1 MKKEIKLNSITMQR
15 FLPFTSLS
23 VQSVLSRGDEIVF
36 DKDDFNLRLL
46 DESDII
52 LLYDKYPERFD
63 ASLDLVPSE
72 IVAMKQK
79 TSENLNKCA
88 ESVSSELEKFANEFK
103 KLADK
108 KSISEDDI
116 VNTANKMAE
125 GFTAKF
131 SCFNND
137 KTDEK
142 EKQVTSDKKDSDKV
156 QTSKTNKNSNE
167 EKLKHTKSKK
177 KDIVEQPCVKV
188 IDTTKQPEIK
198 MEEQEV
204 SIAEAN
210 QVAMNM
216 KTINP
221 TIRKDNKNK
230 YSEDERLAYGINK
243 INSFINQYNAYI
255 MTYVINY
262 DKTVTATIAQNNPN
276 GQQQL
281 AVTFD
286 LLAKYNNGKKSFKVE
301 QFPEVYILNK
311 GSMIGFLTDE
321 PMNNYILRM

>member
-1 MKKEIKLNSITMQR
+1 MKKEINLNSITMQR
-15 FLPFTSLS
+15 FLPFASLS
-23 VQSVLSRGDEIVF
+23 VKSVLERGDEIVF

-63 ASLDLVPSE
+63 AALDLVPVE

-79 TSENLNKCA
+79 TSENLNKCV
-88 ESVSSELEKFANEFK
+88 ESISSELDKYVDEFK

-108 KSISEDDI
+108 ELISVDD
-116 VNTANKMAE
+116 VLDTTNKMIEDFA
-125 GFTAKF
+125 AKF
-131 SCFNND
+131 SCFDND

-142 EKQVTSDKKDSDKV
+142 EKQETSDRKESDKV
-156 QTSKTNKNSNE
+156 QTSKTTKNSNE
-167 EKLKHTKSKK
+167 EKSKHTKSKK

>member
-23 VQSVLSRGDEIVF
+23 VQGVLSRGDEIVF

-63 ASLDLVPSE
+63 ATLELVPAE

-79 TSENLNKCA
+79 TSENLTKCA
-88 ESVSSELEKFANEFK
+88 ESVSSELAKYADEFK

-131 SCFNND
+131 SCFDND

-142 EKQVTSDKKDSDKV
+142 EKQDTSDKKESDKV
-156 QTSKTNKNSNE
+156 QTSKTNKTSNE
-167 EKLKHTKSKK
+167 EKSQHTKSKK

-230 YSEDERLAYGINK
+230 YSDDERLTYGINK
-243 INSFINQYNAYI
+243 INNFINQYSAYI

-262 DKTVTATIAQNNPN
+262 DKTVTATIAQNNLN

-311 GSMIGFLTDE
+311 GSMIGFLTDQ